1 MFICCRLTTDWLLL
15 AVQVCNTLWFVYILC
30 SEVKHVGVLT
40 RACQNLFTRACQNL
54 FIFLFAVPG
63 TLTQPSGRALVPWLD
78 IQRSV

>member
-30 SEVKHVGVLT
+30 SEVKHVGML
-40 RACQNLFTRACQNL
+40 TRACQNL

-63 TLTQPSGRALVPWLD
+63 TLTQPLCQDDPWYLGWTYS
-78 IQRSV
+78 IRYGA